1 MRHAVRASGARF
13 TARRMVQDY
22 VGAYYAPALAG
33 EVTTN
38 DPPTA

>member
-1 MRHAVRASGARF
+1 MRHAIRLAGSTF

-22 VGAYYAPALAG
+22 TRSYYAPIMAG
-33 EVTTN
+33 AELPD